1 MNDLHYLS
9 ATEAL
14 ARFRTLELSPVELLE
29 AVITRAGEVE
39 PTVNALCHTFYE
51 EALDQARA
59 AEARYAGRGEPPRPL
74 EGIPTA
80 VKEEE
85 AIAGQPWTQ
94 GSLIYRDLVAPYT
107 SAFARR
113 HLEAGAIVHARTTAP
128 EFSCAGFTHSRLW
141 GVTRNPWNPEY
152 AVGGS
157 SGGSGAAL
165 AAGTAV
171 LASGSDIG
179 GSIRIPASFNGV
191 VGFKPP
197 YGRVPVD
204 PPFNLDTYCHC
215 GPMARTVADCALY
228 ENQLAGPDP
237 SDITTLRPKLLLP
250 ERLQGVERLR
260 VALSVDLGSWP
271 VDPEVRANT
280 LAAGDALR
288 AAGALVDEV
297 DLVVARADVV
307 RATAIHFH
315 LGFADWIGR
324 QLAEH
329 ADLVTPYAVEMARW
343 CAEVAAGHTLL
354 DKLELEARLYA
365 PVGALLED
373 YDALVCPTSA
383 TRGLLAGDD
392 YVGHGLEVG
401 GEQLEFY
408 LDALLTPVFNVMS
421 RCPVLSVP
429 SGFADNG
436 VPTGVQ
442 IAGRTYDDETV
453 FRLGAA
459 IERERPWLDSD
470 QRRPTVVAPT
480 GA

>member
-1 MNDLHYLS
+1 MTKLHYLS
-9 ATEAL
+9 ATNTIE
-14 ARFRTLELSPVELLE
+14 RFLSRELTPVELME
-29 AVITRAGEVE
+29 AVITRAEEVE
-39 PTVNALCHTFYE
+39 PTVNALCHTFYG
-51 EALDQARA
+51 EALEQARA
-59 AEARYAGRGEPPRPL
+59 AAARYAGRGEPPRPL

-94 GSLIYRDLVAPYT
+94 GSLIYKDLVADHT

-128 EFSCAGFTHSRLW
+128 EFSCAGFTQSRIW
-141 GVTRNPWNPEY
+141 GVTRNPWNPAY

-165 AAGTAV
+165 ASGTTT

-179 GSIRIPASFNGV
+179 GSIRIPASFNGI
-191 VGFKPP
+191 VGYKPP

-215 GPMARTVADCALY
+215 GPIARTVADCALY
-228 ENQLAGPDP
+228 QNQVAGPDP

-250 ERLQGVERLR
+250 ERFEGVEGLR

-280 LAAGDALR
+280 LAVGDALR
-288 AAGALVDEV
+288 AAGATVDEV
-297 DLVVARADVV
+297 DLVVPRAEVEL
-307 RATAIHFH
+307 ATAIHFH
-315 LGFADWIGR
+315 LAFADWIGLQVR
-324 QLAEH
+324 EH
-329 ADLVTPYAVEMARW
+329 GELVTAYAAEVARW
-343 CAEVAAGHTLL
+343 CAEVAEGHTFLEE
-354 DKLELEARLYA
+354 LELEARLYA
-365 PVGALLED
+365 PVGALLEE
-373 YDALVCPTSA
+373 YDALICPTAA
-383 TRGLLAGDD
+383 TRGLLADDD
-392 YVGHGLEVG
+392 YVGRGLEVG

-408 LDALLTPVFNVMS
+408 LQGLLTPVFNVMS

-459 IERERPWLDSD
+459 LESERPWFDVEE
-470 QRRPTVVAPT
+470 RRPVVAAT
-480 GA
+480 AEA

>member
-1 MNDLHYLS
+1 MTDLHYVS
-9 ATEAL
+9 ATEAIQ
-14 ARFRTLELSPVELLE
+14 RFRARELSPVELMQ
-29 AVITRAGEVE
+29 AVIARAEEVE
-39 PTVNALCHTFYE
+39 PTVNALCHTFYD

-59 AEARYAGRGEPPRPL
+59 AETRYAGRGEPPRPL

-94 GSLIYRDLVAPYT
+94 GSLVYRDLVAGHT

-113 HLEAGAIVHARTTAP
+113 HLEAGAIIHARTTAP
-128 EFSCAGFTHSRLW
+128 EFSCAGFTQSRLW
-141 GVTRNPWNPEY
+141 GVTRNPWNAAY

-165 AAGTAV
+165 ADGTTT

-179 GSIRIPASFNGV
+179 GSIRIPASFNGI
-191 VGFKPP
+191 VGYKPP

-228 ENQLAGPDP
+228 ENQIAGPDP
-237 SDITTLRPKLLLP
+237 SDVTTLRPKLLLP
-250 ERLQGVERLR
+250 ERFDGVEGVR

-271 VDPEVRANT
+271 LDPEVRANT
-280 LAAGDALR
+280 LAVGDALR
-288 AAGALVDEV
+288 AAGAIVDEV
-297 DLVVARADVV
+297 DLVVPRADVEL
-307 RATAIHFH
+307 ATAIHFH
-315 LGFADWIGR
+315 LSFADWIGG
-324 QLAEH
+324 QVLEH
-329 ADLVTPYAVEMARW
+329 GDVVTRYAVDVVRW
-343 CAEVAAGHTLL
+343 CSEVAAGHTFLEKL
-354 DKLELEARLYA
+354 DLEARLYA

-373 YDALVCPTSA
+373 YDALVCATAA
-383 TRGLLAGDD
+383 TRGLLADDD
-392 YVGHGLEVG
+392 YVGHGLDVG
-401 GEQLEFY
+401 GERLEFY
-408 LDALLTPVFNVMS
+408 LSSLLTPVFNVLS

-442 IAGRTYDDETV
+442 IAGRTYEDATV
-453 FRLGAA
+453 FGLGAA
-459 IERERPWLDSD
+459 LERERPWFDVD
-470 QRRPTVVAPT
+470 ERRPALAATAE
-480 GA
+480 A